1 LPSCSSIALE
11 LNTKIW
17 YCSQIIRG
25 ENAPV
30 SKALAFG
37 VAGMRRF
44 FNPAGL
50 LVILYVGLIVPIAGF
65 GLSISLTSR
74 IYTPSF
80 ITSVITSTPLYLAIY
95 AVVVVCLVVLGVLHA
110 FVLHIVLLDRV
121 DAREALTRSRQMV
134 RQNLRSFLVQT
145 LLFNLRCTL
154 AAALLIFVAMVP
166 AAVVYASGGPR
177 VLLLFFVL
185 SGAAVSSF
193 ASFLLDA
200 SKGKSCSLSS

>member
-1 LPSCSSIALE
+1 MVQRE
-11 LNTKIW
+11 RRRRQNVW
-17 YCSQIIRG
+17 Y
-25 ENAPV
+25 
-30 SKALAFG
+30 
-37 VAGMRRF
+37 RF
-44 FNPAGL
+44 
-50 LVILYVGLIVPIAGF
+50 
-65 GLSISLTSR
+65 ISR
-74 IYTPSF
+74 YN
-80 ITSVITSTPLYLAIY
+80 

-110 FVLHIVLLDRV
+110 FVLHNVLLDRV

-193 ASFLLDA
+193 ASFLLDPFFVLKLTQLYYGYSRGETVTIPARDRGTIRLRWLPLWRAWRCWA
-200 SKGKSCSLSS
+200 SLQR